1 MAVTDAESRACQNL
15 HSCRGGSPASRGR
28 QDNGWEQMTHLL
40 NAASHMASQRPMVR
54 LSIQVILAFCCAAP
68 LVLLFSSVVGY
79 GVHTLMH

>member
-1 MAVTDAESRACQNL
+1 MTD
-15 HSCRGGSPASRGR
+15 
-28 QDNGWEQMTHLL
+28 LL
-40 NAASHMASQRPMVR
+40 NAASHLASQRPMVR